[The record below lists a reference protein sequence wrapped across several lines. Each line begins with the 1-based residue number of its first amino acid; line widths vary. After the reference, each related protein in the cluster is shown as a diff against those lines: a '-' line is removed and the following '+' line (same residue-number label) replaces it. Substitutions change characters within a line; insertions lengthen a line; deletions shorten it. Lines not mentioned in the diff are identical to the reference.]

1 MRIALTAVAALLA
14 AVPASAQSTRDVQ
27 GPRTLTPIMVAC
39 TDLPITTLPE
49 PRLVV
54 KGGHTTDRR
63 SMVTRGAEVMIG
75 RSPRD
80 GFAKGQR
87 FTVRRLKEDYKI
99 FPGEPTRG
107 YVNLQTIGYITVT
120 SVDENNAR
128 ATIDYACMP
137 IQGGDFLVPYALPT
151 VPTTAGEMLYPD
163 FSNRARVLEGTEFK
177 SMFADGDTLSI
188 DRGTAHGATVGARF
202 AIYRDWRDGVMPL
215 VHVGDI
221 VLVET
226 GETTSKAVVTSTTDA
241 IRVDDVAVPRTQKY
255 PTVQ

>member
-1 MRIALTAVAALLA
+1 MRIALAALSVVVA
-14 AVPASAQSTRDVQ
+14 AVPASAQATRDVH
-27 GPRTLTPIMVAC
+27 GPRTLTPVMVAC

-49 PRLVV
+49 PRLVI

-63 SMVTRGAEVMIG
+63 AMVTRGAEVMIG
-75 RSPRD
+75 RSPED
-80 GFAKGQR
+80 GFSAGQR

-128 ATIDYACMP
+128 ATIDYACVP
-137 IQGGDFLVPYALPT
+137 IQGGDFLVPYAEPT
-151 VPTTAGEMLYPD
+151 VPTRAGEMLYPD
-163 FSNRARVLEGTEFK
+163 FSDRARVLEGNEFK
-177 SMFADGDTLSI
+177 AMFADGDTLSI
-188 DRGTAHGATVGARF
+188 DRGTAHGVTAGARY

-221 VLVET
+221 VLMEV
-226 GETTSKAVVTSTTDA
+226 GQSTSKAVVISTIDA

-255 PTVQ
+255 PKVQ